1 MALTSNILAAVGL
14 FPQDDAVLARATEI
28 AVAHRAAL
36 TVVHVVDLRGGCYFA
51 PADMELIE
59 HQTRLIAREKV
70 EAAIARL
77 TPPISRIDIRIETG
91 SPALR
96 LIELSQ
102 EICADLI
109 LMRAHQRNSIA
120 EKVIGSISDRV
131 IRSGPVPVLVVKR
144 PVTRV
149 YQRVV
154 VATDT
159 STESDAVSAFV
170 AALLPA
176 TALHLVH
183 VAQVPPQFEEAML
196 RVGACQASLAAHRD
210 ALARTA
216 KVHLRDASARL
227 AGRPMRTTTRVIV
240 GDPAASLLRATRSP
254 KVDLI
259 ALGPGSP
266 NLIRRALIGSV
277 ARRLLH
283 DAACD
288 VLICHPQKSDE

>member
-1 MALTSNILAAVGL
+1 MALTSNVLAAVGL
-14 FPQDDAVLARATEI
+14 FPQDDAVLARAAEI

-36 TVVHVVDLRGGCYFA
+36 TVVHVIDFRGGCDFA
-51 PADMELIE
+51 PADMELIG

-102 EICADLI
+102 EIGADLI
-109 LMRAHQRNSIA
+109 LMRAHQRHSIA

-131 IRSGPVPVLVVKR
+131 IRCGPIPVLVVKR
-144 PVTRV
+144 LVTRA

-154 VATDT
+154 VATDK
-159 STESDAVSAFV
+159 STESDAASAFV

-183 VAQVPPQFEEAML
+183 VAQIPPQFEEAML
-196 RVGACQASLAAHRD
+196 RVGGNQTSLAAHRD
-210 ALARTA
+210 VLIRTA
-216 KVHLRDASARL
+216 RAHLRDASARL
-227 AGRPMRTTTRVIV
+227 TGRPMRTTTRVLV
-240 GDPAASLLRATRSP
+240 GDPAATLLRATRSP

-266 NLIRRALIGSV
+266 SLIRRALIGSV
-277 ARRLLH
+277 ARRVLR

-288 VLICHPQKSDE
+288 VLICRTQAGQE